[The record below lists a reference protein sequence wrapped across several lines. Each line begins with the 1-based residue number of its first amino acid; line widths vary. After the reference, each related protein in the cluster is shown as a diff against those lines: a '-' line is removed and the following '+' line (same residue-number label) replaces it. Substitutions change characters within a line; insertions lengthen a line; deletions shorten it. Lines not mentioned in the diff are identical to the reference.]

1 MSTKGKSGDIYSKIR
16 KKIPKPDYIM
26 DDVKYNRDKQKN
38 VNKYIIETEL
48 TEEGDEYYG
57 E

>member
-26 DDVKYNRDKQKN
+26 DDVKYNRDKQKQ
-38 VNKYIIETEL
+38 VNKHIIETEI
-48 TEEGDEYYG
+48 EEEDNVH
-57 E
+57 